1 MNLDYNFDW
10 NYIKAGSPYIT
21 ISSLAISF
29 NSLAIKQL
37 KDPKYIMIG
46 FDEERLVIG
55 VKGVEAPVENMK
67 TYEFTTRKNKDG
79 WIRIGCKEFIQR
91 LEHLTG
97 HEFSEAKRFSTKVI
111 ENDMLIIE
119 ISKENKE

>member
-1 MNLDYNFDW
+1 MEYNFDW

-37 KDPKYIMIG
+37 NDPKYIMIG

-55 VKGVEAPVENMK
+55 VKGVESPSENMK
-67 TYEFTTRKNKDG
+67 TYEFSTRKNKDG
-79 WIRIGCKEFIQR
+79 WIRIGCKEFVQR
-91 LEHLTG
+91 LEQLTE
-97 HEFSEAKRFSTKVI
+97 HDFSEAKRFSTKVF
-111 ENDMLIIE
+111 ENGMLIIE